1 MVENSNEVLIIVY
14 AHGITSDYESYA
26 CQHNSNSQRE
36 ESYNQDMSSLNW
48 NDNAKQL
55 VGNHEHLQQAY
66 MSAKLGEVYRY
77 GQQYTSLAELTVPN
91 THQMA
96 SVTPA
101 ASVAAICKPD
111 KLSSLENKL
120 QELYKK
126 SDGVTLLSRNTSN
139 RTSDNVAVY
148 ALTVNKRDIL

>member
-1 MVENSNEVLIIVY
+1 
-14 AHGITSDYESYA
+14 
-26 CQHNSNSQRE
+26 
-36 ESYNQDMSSLNW
+36 
-48 NDNAKQL
+48 
-55 VGNHEHLQQAY
+55 
-66 MSAKLGEVYRY
+66 MSAKRGEAYRY

-101 ASVAAICKPD
+101 ASVAAICQPNRF
-111 KLSSLENKL
+111 SSLENIL

-139 RTSDNVAVY
+139 RTSDNVALY